1 MCLYFSPHFCTL
13 PMVYVKQDT
22 YRCFR
27 VVIHSKLQIVAGYE
41 WPPVLH
47 TYHYRNDGYPPTRG
61 RGYMFIP
68 VRRRLPPELF
78 LKFYFD
84 GSYPVS
90 RGFKYIY
97 KIDTNAHDKGPNYG
111 YSVARAL
118 DIWFLWGLLF
128 CCQLTFILYFL
139 NFIRY
144 WGDDGKGWR
153 RVRASNPW
161 YFLSFFY
168 FTNVIVCLPPPPPP
182 PPP

>member
-1 MCLYFSPHFCTL
+1 MTTSPSHL
-13 PMVYVKQDT
+13 PLPQ
-22 YRCFR
+22 
-27 VVIHSKLQIVAGYE
+27 
-41 WPPVLH
+41 
-47 TYHYRNDGYPPTRG
+47 
-61 RGYMFIP
+61 
-68 VRRRLPPELF
+68 RRLPPYMGEGIYVYSSTTTAAPGAF
-78 LKFYFD
+78 LKILFRRFLPSLA
-84 GSYPVS
+84 GI
-90 RGFKYIY
+90 YIY
-97 KIDTNAHDKGPNYG
+97 IYIIDTNAHDKGPNYG

-128 CCQLTFILYFL
+128 CCQLTFIFYFL